1 MVSLLLL
8 PFVLLSGGFWAC
20 GSAEVVRPEV
30 NMTGKIDICQEPM
43 ELIFSISRTSSG
55 TTGERISLKN
65 TLSIVNME
73 NGGKPGTYQW
83 LSFVN
88 ESWPEIQFLLQNREF
103 VSKYYADV
111 IEIPG
116 ELVVEYRCPVPQFN
130 CTITHRWKGETIM
143 SFDGVLQTIRSVTVE
158 YTTKNEDV
166 LLKYIRG
173 LNVTLLTDNAESIEH
188 RWTEICKKLT
198 NADRPDNNQ
207 YILEDAMLEDDIEM
221 DIVQCQMTTQ
231 IPLKYHMTVWSA
243 GRDSRAIALSAD
255 YYTDIE
261 LASYLPVNRSQIL
274 NTTCEITSSSG
285 WTVRLRLSEEMIAAS
300 KVRRIQKRPPISVE
314 PHGFMSDEHGPA
326 FVQNAINNDSRLTA
340 VTIVIT
346 VAAFVALF
354 VVVGL
359 LVHGIVTGRLAR
371 MAERLR
377 YSIRYTREDETV
389 SMLGLQENECSDTEE
404 NVV

>member
-1 MVSLLLL
+1 MIPLLLL
-8 PFVLLSGGFWAC
+8 PLVLISGGFWAC
-20 GSAEVVRPEV
+20 GSAEVVQPEV
-30 NMTGKIDICQEPM
+30 NRTGKVDICQGPM

-55 TTGERISLKN
+55 ATGERISLKN
-65 TLSIVNME
+65 TLSIVSMK
-73 NGGKPGTYQW
+73 NGGKPGTYEW
-83 LSFVN
+83 SFPAN

-143 SFDGVLQTIRSVTVE
+143 LFDGAIQTIRSVTSE
-158 YTTKNEDV
+158 YTTKNEDT
-166 LLKYIRG
+166 LMKYIRG
-173 LNVTLLTDNAESIEH
+173 LNVTLLTDNAKSIEH
-188 RWTEICKKLT
+188 RWTEICKKLKD
-198 NADRPDNNQ
+198 ADRPDDNQ
-207 YILEDAMLEDDIEM
+207 YNLEDDILEDDIEM

-231 IPLKYHMTVWSA
+231 VPLKYHMTVWSA

-261 LASYLPVNRSQIL
+261 VASYLPVNRSQIL

-285 WTVRLRLSEEMIAAS
+285 WTVRLRFSEEMVAAS
-300 KVRRIQKRPPISVE
+300 KARQAQKRPLLPVE

-326 FVQNAINNDSRLTA
+326 FVQRTINDSRLTT
-340 VTIVIT
+340 VTIAIT

>member
-1 MVSLLLL
+1 MIPLLLL
-8 PFVLLSGGFWAC
+8 PLVLISGGFWAC

-30 NMTGKIDICQEPM
+30 NMTGKIDICQGPM

-55 TTGERISLKN
+55 ATGERISLKN

-73 NGGKPGTYQW
+73 NGGKPGTYEW
-83 LSFVN
+83 LFFVN

-103 VSKYYADV
+103 VSQYYADV
-111 IEIPG
+111 IKTPG

-130 CTITHRWKGETIM
+130 CTVTHRWKGETIM
-143 SFDGVLQTIRSVTVE
+143 SFDGALQTIRSVTVD

-173 LNVTLLTDNAESIEH
+173 LNVTLLTDNAKSIEH
-188 RWTEICKKLT
+188 RWVEICKKLT
-198 NADRPDNNQ
+198 DADRPDDNQ

-285 WTVRLRLSEEMIAAS
+285 WTVRLRLSEDMIAAS
-300 KVRRIQKRPPISVE
+300 KVRRTQKRPPISVE
-314 PHGFMSDEHGPA
+314 PHGFVSDEHGPA
-326 FVQNAINNDSRLTA
+326 FVQSAINNDSRLTA

-371 MAERLR
+371 LAERLR
-377 YSIRYTREDETV
+377 YSIRYTRDAETV
-389 SMLGLQENECSDTEE
+389 SMLGLQDNECLDTEE
-404 NVV
+404 DVV